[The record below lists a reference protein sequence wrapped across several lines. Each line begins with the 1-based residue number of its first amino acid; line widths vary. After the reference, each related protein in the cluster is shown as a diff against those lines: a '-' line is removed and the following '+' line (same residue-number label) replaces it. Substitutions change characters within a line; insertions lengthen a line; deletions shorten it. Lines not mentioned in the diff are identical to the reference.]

1 MSDTNEKKTVENDP
15 NSEDPKGI
23 GKPQKFM
30 GKLSWGIL
38 ALGLVILGFAL
49 NLVVGKG
56 APISEYL
63 ILFAKHSVSLVVISL
78 IFLVFKGL
86 NFGIDF
92 KGGTLIE
99 LRSTDSKINVA
110 SLRDNLNQMNL
121 GDVSVKN
128 FGNKTDYLIKFE
140 NNDNKNVIEEIKKNL
155 DKSFGN
161 NFNFRRVENVGPKV
175 SAELLKSGIIA
186 ISIALTLMLIYIW
199 IRFEWQFSLG
209 AILALFHDVIVTLG
223 LFSLLGLEINLSI
236 IAAVL
241 TIVGY
246 SMNDTVVIFDRVREN
261 LRKYSDIKIYELSN
275 ISINETLSRTLITS
289 ITTLLALLS
298 IFFFG
303 GEILKGFSLAM
314 IFGVIFG
321 TYSSIYIANTV
332 LVRLKV
338 SQKTIIK
345 ED

>member
-1 MSDTNEKKTVENDP
+1 MIAFNNYY
-15 NSEDPKGI
+15 N
-23 GKPQKFM
+23 KFNI
-30 GKLSWGIL
+30 LSS
-38 ALGLVILGFAL
+38 F
-49 NLVVGKG
+49 
-56 APISEYL
+56 L
-63 ILFAKHSVSLVVISL
+63 ILVSLLLL
-78 IFLVFKGL
+78 IFKGL

-99 LRSTDSKINVA
+99 LRSTDSKINVT
-110 SLRDNLNQMNL
+110 SLRDSFRQMDL
-121 GDVSVKN
+121 GDISVKK
-128 FGNKTDYLIKFE
+128 FGNETDFLIKFE
-140 NNDNKNVIEEIKKNL
+140 NKDNKKNIIEEVKKKL

-161 NFNFRRVENVGPKV
+161 NFDFRRVENVGPKV

-186 ISIALTLMLIYIW
+186 ISVSLFLMLIYIW

-209 AILALFHDVIVTLG
+209 AIVALFHDVIVTLG
-223 LFSLLGLEINLSI
+223 LFSLFGFEINLSI

-261 LRKYSDIKIYELSN
+261 LRKYSDIKIYDLTN

-321 TYSSIYIANTV
+321 TYSSIYIANTI
-332 LVRLKV
+332 LVRLNV
-338 SQKTIIK
+338 SQRTILK
-345 ED
+345 DEEKN

>member
-1 MSDTNEKKTVENDP
+1 MIAFNRYYN
-15 NSEDPKGI
+15 
-23 GKPQKFM
+23 KFNI
-30 GKLSWGIL
+30 LSIT
-38 ALGLVILGFAL
+38 
-49 NLVVGKG
+49 LVV
-56 APISEYL
+56 
-63 ILFAKHSVSLVVISL
+63 VSLL
-78 IFLVFKGL
+78 FLVFKGL

-99 LRSTDSKINVA
+99 LRSTDSNINVS
-110 SLRDNLNQMNL
+110 SLRDNLKQMNL

-128 FGNKTDYLIKFE
+128 FGNETDFLIKFE
-140 NNDNKNVIEEIKKNL
+140 NSNNKNVIEEIKINL

-161 NFNFRRVENVGPKV
+161 NFDFRRVENVGPKV
-175 SAELLKSGIIA
+175 SAELLRSGIIA
-186 ISIALTLMLIYIW
+186 ITVALVLMLIYIW

-223 LFSLLGLEINLSI
+223 FFSLLGLEINLSI

-261 LRKYSDIKIYELSN
+261 LRKYSDIKIYELTN

-289 ITTLLALLS
+289 ITTLLALSS

-338 SQKTIIK
+338 SQKTVLR
-345 ED
+345 EDDKN

>member
-1 MSDTNEKKTVENDP
+1 MIAFNKYY
-15 NSEDPKGI
+15 NSFNI
-23 GKPQKFM
+23 
-30 GKLSWGIL
+30 LS
-38 ALGLVILGFAL
+38 
-49 NLVVGKG
+49 
-56 APISEYL
+56 
-63 ILFAKHSVSLVVISL
+63 
-78 IFLVFKGL
+78 IFLVVVSLLLLSLKGL

-99 LRSTDSKINVA
+99 LRSTDSKINIS
-110 SLRDNLNQMNL
+110 SLRDNLNQLDL

-128 FGNKTDYLIKFE
+128 FGNEKDFLIKFE
-140 NNDNKNVIEEIKKNL
+140 NNSDKNIIEKIKVNL
-155 DKSFGN
+155 EKSFAN
-161 NFNFRRVENVGPKV
+161 NFDFRRVENVGPKV
-175 SAELLKSGIIA
+175 SSELLRSGIIA
-186 ISIALTLMLIYIW
+186 ISVALALMLIYIW
-199 IRFEWQFSLG
+199 IRFEWQFSVG
-209 AILALFHDVIVTLG
+209 SIIALLHDVVITLG
-223 LFSLLGLEINLSI
+223 IFSMLSLEINLSI

-261 LRKYSDIKIYELSN
+261 LRKYSDIKIFELTN

-289 ITTLLALLS
+289 VTTLLALLS

-314 IFGVIFG
+314 IFGVVFG

-338 SQKTIIK
+338 SQKTVLK
-345 ED
+345 DED

>member
-1 MSDTNEKKTVENDP
+1 MIAFNQYYN
-15 NSEDPKGI
+15 
-23 GKPQKFM
+23 KFNI
-30 GKLSWGIL
+30 LSL
-38 ALGLVILGFAL
+38 TLVA
-49 NLVVGKG
+49 
-56 APISEYL
+56 
-63 ILFAKHSVSLVVISL
+63 ISL
-78 IFLVFKGL
+78 FLLIFKGL

-99 LRSTDSKINVA
+99 LRSTDTKINVS
-110 SLRDNLNQMNL
+110 SLRDNLSQMNL

-128 FGNKTDYLIKFE
+128 FGNETDFLIKFE
-140 NNDNKNVIEEIKKNL
+140 NSENKKIIQEIKLNL

-161 NFNFRRVENVGPKV
+161 NFEFRRVENVGPKV
-175 SAELLKSGIIA
+175 SSELLRSGVIA
-186 ISIALTLMLIYIW
+186 ISVALALMLIYIW

-209 AILALFHDVIVTLG
+209 AILALFHDVLVTLG

-261 LRKYSDIKIYELSN
+261 LRKYSDIKIYELTN

-314 IFGVIFG
+314 IFGVVFG

-332 LVRLKV
+332 LVRLNV
-338 SQKTIIK
+338 SQKTVLR
-345 ED
+345 EDDKN

>member
-1 MSDTNEKKTVENDP
+1 
-15 NSEDPKGI
+15 
-23 GKPQKFM
+23 
-30 GKLSWGIL
+30 
-38 ALGLVILGFAL
+38 
-49 NLVVGKG
+49 
-56 APISEYL
+56 
-63 ILFAKHSVSLVVISL
+63 
-78 IFLVFKGL
+78 
-86 NFGIDF
+86 
-92 KGGTLIE
+92 
-99 LRSTDSKINVA
+99 
-110 SLRDNLNQMNL
+110 
-121 GDVSVKN
+121 
-128 FGNKTDYLIKFE
+128 LIKFE
-140 NNDNKNVIEEIKKNL
+140 NNNDKNIIEKIKTKL
-155 DKSFGN
+155 DESFGN

-175 SAELLKSGIIA
+175 SAELLRSGVVA
-186 ISIALTLMLIYIW
+186 ISVALILMLIYIW

-209 AILALFHDVIVTLG
+209 AIAALFHDVIVTLG
-223 LFSLLGLEINLSI
+223 LFSILGLEINLSI

-261 LRKYSDIKIYELSN
+261 LRKYSDIKIFELTN

-332 LVRLKV
+332 LVRLRV
-338 SQKTIIK
+338 SQKTILRE
-345 ED
+345 EDKN